1 MAHPFVGAGA
11 DGAVLRHL
19 LNPNLAAQDT
29 LETVPIKGIGLE
41 EEVSMA
47 ASLDDLLK
55 KMVEVGASDL
65 HLKVGSPPVLRIDGE
80 LNPTSLPDLLP
91 EDTEAYS
98 QSVMTKRAAADFR
111 ETSEADFA
119 FGRSE
124 LGRFRVN
131 AFRQRGSVSLVF
143 RLVTAGGQ
151 NFEDLGLPSVLAKLS
166 DEPRGL
172 VLVTGP
178 TGSGKTTTLAA
189 MVKHI
194 NTNQRRNIVTIE
206 DPIEVVHRDDLSII
220 SQREVGMDTSS
231 FHEAL
236 RRVLRQDPDVILIGE
251 MRDQETVRAALHAAE
266 TGHLVLSSLH
276 TLDATETLNRILD
289 FFPPHQ
295 QQQVRLL
302 LAGTLRGVVSQRL
315 LERSDGSGRIVAVE
329 VMTMNGRIFDRIVD
343 PAETAGLPEVIADSE
358 FYGMKTFDQSILE
371 LFQAGHV
378 DLQEAIAHASNPHDL
393 RVTAEQMGLVSV

>member
-1 MAHPFVGAGA
+1 
-11 DGAVLRHL
+11 
-19 LNPNLAAQDT
+19 
-29 LETVPIKGIGLE
+29 
-41 EEVSMA
+41 MA

-55 KMVEVGASDL
+55 KMVEIGASDL

-80 LNPTSLPDLLP
+80 LNPTSLEDLLP
-91 EDTEAYS
+91 DDTEAYA
-98 QSVMTKRAAADFR
+98 QTILTKRAAADFR
-111 ETSEADFA
+111 EDSEADFA
-119 FGRSE
+119 FGRSD

-131 AFRQRGSVSLVF
+131 VFRQRGSVSLVF

-151 NFEDLGLPSVLAKLS
+151 TFEDLGLPPILAKLS
-166 DEPRGL
+166 GEPRGL

-189 MVKHI
+189 VVKYI
-194 NTNQRRNIVTIE
+194 NASQRRNIVTIE

-220 SQREVGMDTSS
+220 SQREVGVDTMS

-276 TLDATETLNRILD
+276 TIDATETLNRILD

-302 LAGTLRGVVSQRL
+302 LAGTLRGIVSQRL
-315 LERSDGSGRIVAVE
+315 LERTDGAGRVPAVE
-329 VMTMNGRIFDRIVD
+329 VLTMNGRVFDRIVE
-343 PAETAGLPEVIADSE
+343 PSETADLPEVIADSE

-371 LFQAGHV
+371 LFESGTV
-378 DLQEAIAHASNPHDL
+378 DLQEAIAHASNPHDF
-393 RVTAEQMGLVSV
+393 RVMAEQMGLVSV